1 LRLTV
6 CRYYG
11 LRANMPTRV
20 DWHLVRAPNSLLA
33 QSRRDLSGFE
43 HADGWG
49 IAAYRGD
56 ALKVQRRASAAHDG
70 HYFCEAA
77 ERVEATTVLAHVRR
91 ATVGRIGLAN
101 THPFVHGPFALVHNG
116 TVPYFADIRPR
127 LLDAMTPDHRAAIQG
142 GTDSEHLL
150 HLILSI
156 HAQRGGALFAS
167 VAGALRQVV
176 ALCREIGQ
184 EPHLGLNILLTD
196 GNQMVGSRWRRTLH
210 FLEQTGSAPCPEE
223 PPGRAAER
231 DYRALIIASEPTN
244 GCSWPEVPERS
255 LFEVTPDLRLRIEPL
270 DEA

>member
-1 LRLTV
+1 M

-49 IAAYRGD
+49 IAAYNGD
-56 ALKVQRRASAAHDG
+56 GLQVQRRASAAHDG
-70 HYFCEAA
+70 HAFCEAA

-91 ATVGRIGLAN
+91 ATVGRVGLAN
-101 THPFVHGPFALVHNG
+101 THPFTHGPFALVHNG

-127 LLDAMTPDHRAAIQG
+127 LLDAMTSDHRAAIQG
-142 GTDSEHLL
+142 RTDSEHLL
-150 HLILSI
+150 HLILSMY
-156 HAQRGGALFAS
+156 ALLGGSLFAS
-167 VAGALRQVV
+167 LEAALRHVV
-176 ALCREIGQ
+176 ALCRKIGQ

-196 GNQMVGSRWRRTLH
+196 GARMVGSRWRRTLH
-210 FLEQTGSAPCPEE
+210 FLEQNGTAPL
-223 PPGRAAER
+223 PGERPVRATDH

-244 GCSWPEVPERS
+244 GSAWPEIPERS
-255 LFEVTPDLRLRIEPL
+255 VFEVTPDLRLRIEPL
-270 DEA
+270 DES

>member
-1 LRLTV
+1 V
-6 CRYYG
+6 G
-11 LRANMPTRV
+11 
-20 DWHLVRAPNSLLA
+20 WHLVRAPNSLLA

-49 IAAYRGD
+49 IAAYHGD
-56 ALKVQRRASAAHDG
+56 ALSVQRRASAAHDG
-70 HYFCEAA
+70 HHFCAAA

-91 ATVGRIGLAN
+91 ATIGRIGLAN
-101 THPFVHGPFALVHNG
+101 THPFVHGRFALVHNG

-127 LLDAMTPDHRAAIQG
+127 LLEAMTPEHRGAIEG
-142 GTDSEHLL
+142 ATDSEHLL

-167 VAGALRQVV
+167 VAAALRLVI
-176 ALCREIGQ
+176 ALCHEIGQ

-196 GNQMVGSRWRRTLH
+196 GTLMVGSRWRRTLH
-210 FLEQTGSAPCPEE
+210 FLEQRGSPSAPNEGSE
-223 PPGRAAER
+223 PSTER

-244 GCSWPEVPERS
+244 GCPWPEVPERS

-270 DEA
+270 DER

>member
-1 LRLTV
+1 M

-20 DWHLVRAPNSLLA
+20 DWHLVHAPNSLLV

-49 IAAYRGD
+49 IAAYDGD
-56 ALKVQRRASAAHDG
+56 DLQVQRRASAAHDG

-127 LLDAMTPDHRAAIQG
+127 LLDAMTPDHRGAIQG

-150 HLILSI
+150 HLTLSM
-156 HAQRGGALFAS
+156 HAQLGGSLFAS
-167 VAGALRQVV
+167 LEAALRHVI
-176 ALCREIGQ
+176 ALCREVGQ
-184 EPHLGLNILLTD
+184 EPHLGLNVLLTD
-196 GNQMVGSRWRRTLH
+196 GLRMVGSRWRRTLH
-210 FLEQTGSAPCPEE
+210 FLEQAGTAPY
-223 PPGRAAER
+223 PGERPVRATDH

-244 GCSWPEVPERS
+244 GRGWPEIPERS
-255 LFEVTPDLRLRIEPL
+255 MFEVTPDLCLRVEPL
-270 DEA
+270 DES